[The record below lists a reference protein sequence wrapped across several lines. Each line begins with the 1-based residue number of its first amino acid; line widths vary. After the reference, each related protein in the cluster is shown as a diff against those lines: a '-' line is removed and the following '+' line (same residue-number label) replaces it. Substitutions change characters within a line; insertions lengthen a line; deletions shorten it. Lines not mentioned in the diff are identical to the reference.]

1 MNATSKLESPNI
13 HKSKSI
19 AAVAEDFKKAQQR
32 DALIKNNEYS
42 DLTAAVLA
50 DNSDGANT
58 KTHLVVSCDDSNGY
72 LGSLVINPKLYS
84 QQYSTATLYH
94 LNWKVTR
101 YQFNWY
107 EIRGE
112 SSIHQY
118 TRIREAPKD
127 NYWRI
132 LRIRWEPGLPAD
144 DDYDVQ
150 CDSWIEEDLKAHF
163 QE

>member
-1 MNATSKLESPNI
+1 MNVISNLSTPNI
-13 HKSKSI
+13 YKSKSI
-19 AAVAEDFKKAQQR
+19 AAVAEDFKKAQDR
-32 DALIKNNEYS
+32 NALIKNSEYS
-42 DLTAAVLA
+42 DRTAAVLA
-50 DNSDGANT
+50 DNSDGATT

-112 SSIHQY
+112 KSIHQY
-118 TRIREAPKD
+118 TRIREAPKH

-132 LRIRWEPGLPAD
+132 LRIRWEPGLPAKE
-144 DDYDVQ
+144 DYDVQ
-150 CDSWIEEDLKAHF
+150 CDSWIEEDLKTHL
-163 QE
+163 QL